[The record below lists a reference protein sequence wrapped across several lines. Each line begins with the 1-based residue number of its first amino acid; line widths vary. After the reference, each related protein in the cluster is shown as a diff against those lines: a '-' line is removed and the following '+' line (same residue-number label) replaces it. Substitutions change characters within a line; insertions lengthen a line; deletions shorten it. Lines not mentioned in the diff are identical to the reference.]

1 MHGASQYGV
10 VHGNQSYWKKGHP
23 SIPLRD
29 WHFQTSFIL
38 FLHCLGESQH
48 STASTTPRV
57 PLTRAEVPTT
67 PTEWASSL
75 SCIVR
80 QRARI
85 RDSRLLLLIQRLLP
99 ARAGSPR
106 RGKLRQRDRWCPLIF
121 IPSTSALSE
130 TQEAS
135 TDIPFQLPCHPTTSI
150 GQLFP
155 FGSQDQS
162 LRYMVEASPGCAAQ
176 SAVDCRH
183 WCTGSLFSVYGC
195 RRHDRLGNE
204 DSGM

>member
-48 STASTTPRV
+48 STANTTPRV

-67 PTEWASSL
+67 PTEWAEWASSL

-85 RDSRLLLLIQRLLP
+85 RDSQLLLLIQRLLP

-106 RGKLRQRDRWCPLIF
+106 REKLRQMDRWCRLIF
-121 IPSTSALSE
+121 IPSMSAPSE
-130 TQEAS
+130 TQEALI
-135 TDIPFQLPCHPTTSI
+135 DIPF
-150 GQLFP
+150 
-155 FGSQDQS
+155 
-162 LRYMVEASPGCAAQ
+162 
-176 SAVDCRH
+176 
-183 WCTGSLFSVYGC
+183 
-195 RRHDRLGNE
+195 
-204 DSGM
+204 

>member
-23 SIPLRD
+23 IHPFARLAFPNLFHSFPPL
-29 WHFQTSFIL
+29 F
-38 FLHCLGESQH
+38 GESQH

-80 QRARI
+80 QRASI
-85 RDSRLLLLIQRLLP
+85 RDSQLLPLIQRLLP

-106 RGKLRQRDRWCPLIF
+106 REKLRQMDRWCPLIF
-121 IPSTSALSE
+121 IPSMSAPCE
-130 TQEAS
+130 TQEALI
-135 TDIPFQLPCHPTTSI
+135 DIPF
-150 GQLFP
+150 
-155 FGSQDQS
+155 
-162 LRYMVEASPGCAAQ
+162 
-176 SAVDCRH
+176 
-183 WCTGSLFSVYGC
+183 
-195 RRHDRLGNE
+195 
-204 DSGM
+204 